1 MGWFGGGKTISSVM
15 EEAFKKGLE
24 MAVNQQGNPEQFK
37 QSVQGIFQT
46 KLGRV
51 NGDKN
56 QYIESMLS
64 NVGYLVL
71 GCEYTYSYFHHQI
84 KDKTA
89 VVTGDQYW
97 GWVKQ
102 CQDHVRNEL
111 PQKVEERFRVSFSK
125 FSNVDQK
132 IDELEFNYL
141 HSSAQHQIILVAV
154 CELMTNKNTVEFL
167 RGQNFEEVM
176 QTFMQWKAYATNFRI
191 GNLNQKAG

>member
-37 QSVQGIFQT
+37 QSVQAIFQT

-56 QYIESMLS
+56 LYVESMLS

-71 GCEYTYSYFHHQI
+71 GCEYTYSYFHHHI
-84 KDKTA
+84 KGKSGA
-89 VVTGDQYW
+89 VTGDQYW

-125 FSNVDQK
+125 FTNVDQK

-154 CELMTNKNTVEFL
+154 CELTTNKSTVEFL
-167 RGQNFEEVM
+167 QGQNFEEVM
-176 QTFMQWKAYATNFRI
+176 QAFMQWKAYATNFRI